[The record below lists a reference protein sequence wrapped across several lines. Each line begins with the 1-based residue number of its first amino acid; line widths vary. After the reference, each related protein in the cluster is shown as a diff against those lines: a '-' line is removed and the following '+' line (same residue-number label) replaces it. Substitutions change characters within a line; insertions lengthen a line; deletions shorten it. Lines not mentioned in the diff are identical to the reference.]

1 MIFSTKYL
9 KISKMSEQIIETM
22 HCLYGNR
29 ALVESR
35 GLVASGKELVEI
47 VKEKGLENELMDMA
61 RFVGQEVH
69 IAYYVQQSGNIL
81 QLTNWSIATSVAHL
95 LEVKEKTAEE
105 KREEAEKRAIATASV
120 ITLDESLKIK
130 TGEDEDEDMDC
141 EEPTD

>member
-1 MIFSTKYL
+1 
-9 KISKMSEQIIETM
+9 MSEQIISTM
-22 HCLYGNR
+22 RCLYGNR

-81 QLTNWSIATSVAHL
+81 DLTNWSIASNVAHL
-95 LEVKEKTAEE
+95 VEVKEKTPAE
-105 KREEAEKRAIATASV
+105 KREEAERWAIATASV
-120 ITLDESLKIK
+120 VTVDESLNIK
-130 TGEDEDEDMDC
+130 TGEDNDDMDYEEY